1 MASRMREVIVPLYLA
16 LVQQLRGWGL
26 QRGGHQSLVS
36 RTAGMWWSHDLRRGV
51 EVALADVVY

>member
-1 MASRMREVIVPLYLA
+1 MIVPLYLA

-36 RTAGMWWSHDLRRGV
+36 RTAGMWWSHHLRRDLRRGV

>member
-1 MASRMREVIVPLYLA
+1 MIVPLYLA